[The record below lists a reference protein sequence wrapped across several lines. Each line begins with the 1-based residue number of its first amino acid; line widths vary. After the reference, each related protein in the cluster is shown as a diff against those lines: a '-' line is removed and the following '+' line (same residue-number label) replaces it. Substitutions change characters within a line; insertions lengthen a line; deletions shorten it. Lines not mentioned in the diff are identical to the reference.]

1 MRGDRKPTWFVSY
14 ISSEWWWAR
23 SPPSEHQPGFLPPRV
38 SPSPPRWCCARC
50 NSGPTLVS
58 RLVSRRRWKL
68 SENNSVSSSDL
79 QFILGSF
86 HLSLQLYQSDI
97 IVESSLDK
105 VSPDEDLLNSSRLL
119 ILLVVLPVVISYH
132 ELDMPGIYSENILE
146 NFPQ

>member
-1 MRGDRKPTWFVSY
+1 M
-14 ISSEWWWAR
+14 
-23 SPPSEHQPGFLPPRV
+23 L
-38 SPSPPRWCCARC
+38 
-50 NSGPTLVS
+50 LV
-58 RLVSRRRWKL
+58 
-68 SENNSVSSSDL
+68 
-79 QFILGSF
+79 
-86 HLSLQLYQSDI
+86 HLSLQFYQSNI